1 MAGWSLRPSEN
12 IVPLL
17 QHPPCSVVGT
27 AIKTPNAI
35 KLGSSFIHRGWR
47 IEHFQH
53 LTILSPV
60 AAARQCLRLFQCAS
74 RSPCYKRFPTLSGSM
89 GDLSIDVLR
98 LRRHWARTGP
108 SVIGAFVGQTF
119 WSVRRWIAQYHWRPA
134 QTLPASFRPPRIGR
148 HCLLREWIAK
158 PRWPPAIP
166 WRHGIL
172 CTPRQ
177 RPEFSL
183 RALRGYGGGPPC
195 ARRSHLDCKDPLR
208 STQ

>member
-17 QHPPCSVVGT
+17 QHPPCSVAGT

-35 KLGSSFIHRGWR
+35 ELGSSFIHRGWR

-89 GDLSIDVLR
+89 SDLSIDVLR

-119 WSVRRWIAQYHWRPA
+119 WSVRRRIAQYHWRPA
-134 QTLPASFRPPRIGR
+134 QALPASFRPPSDPEPPSIAR
-148 HCLLREWIAK
+148 HYCVD
-158 PRWPPAIP
+158 
-166 WRHGIL
+166 
-172 CTPRQ
+172 
-177 RPEFSL
+177 
-183 RALRGYGGGPPC
+183 LRGSLQSTVWHGMGAPG
-195 ARRSHLDCKDPLR
+195 ARRTAAVSAKR
-208 STQ
+208 T